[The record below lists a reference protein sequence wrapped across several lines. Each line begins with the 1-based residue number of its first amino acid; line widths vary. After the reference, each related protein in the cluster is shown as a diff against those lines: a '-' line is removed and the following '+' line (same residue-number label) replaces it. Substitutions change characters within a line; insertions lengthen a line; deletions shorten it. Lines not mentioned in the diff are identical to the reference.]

1 MYSVSKVIVAACL
14 IGAMLIAG
22 CSKNDEPD
30 AEKPTISESPT
41 PEQLSSA
48 NEDKQLQEPD
58 QLESFLAEWE
68 KLPPIPSTITEFI
81 EYPVG
86 RFKGIEEVEGNA
98 EVEAFL
104 AELPV
109 LPVDASTRDVELYF
123 TYIYSLFK
131 PDLPDPR
138 DISVEYDKSLPD
150 GADPITPELQKDAYN
165 VEIVLDASGSMAETI
180 DGQTRME
187 LAKEAIAAFL
197 SSLPE
202 GANVGL
208 RVYGHKGTG
217 SNKDRELSCAANELV
232 YEVKPYDRPELDDA
246 LDSFKPAGWTPLSK
260 AIELA
265 NSDLSEFEGDNNRNI
280 LYIVS
285 DGIETCGGDP
295 VRSAEL
301 LKQSDVNPI
310 VNIIGFDVDDEGQK
324 QLKEVAEAAGGTYTD
339 VNNQDELKAQF
350 EQSRE
355 EALKWHNWYL
365 ESRGKALETRGD
377 HFDQIIDW
385 RDEFTD
391 KMNVSY
397 GAYLDS
403 INFLSGADKINGDQR
418 DVMLDYYG
426 QLRDHEMDEYERVS
440 DELFEL
446 QDLEFEEAYKRIEEI
461 FGSKQQ

>member
-1 MYSVSKVIVAACL
+1 MAVTSI
-14 IGAMLIAG
+14 
-22 CSKNDEPD
+22 
-30 AEKPTISESPT
+30 
-41 PEQLSSA
+41 
-48 NEDKQLQEPD
+48 
-58 QLESFLAEWE
+58 
-68 KLPPIPSTITEFI
+68 LPVTITELI

-86 RFKGIEEVEGNA
+86 RFNGIEEVEGNA

-104 AELPV
+104 AELPA
-109 LPVDASTRDVELYF
+109 LPENASESDVKLYF
-123 TYIYSLFK
+123 TYLYSLFK

-150 GADPITPELQKDAYN
+150 GADPITAELQKDTYN
-165 VEIVLDASGSMAETI
+165 VEIVLDSSGSMAETI

-187 LAKEAIAAFL
+187 LAKEAIAEFL

-232 YEVKPYDRPELDDA
+232 YEVKPFDRAELDDA

-265 NSDLSEFEGDNNRNI
+265 NSDMSEFEGDNSRNI

-295 VRSAEL
+295 VKSAAQ
-301 LKQSDVNPI
+301 LKQSMVKPI
-310 VNIIGFDVDDEGQK
+310 VNIIGFDVDNDGQK
-324 QLKEVAEAAGGTYTD
+324 QLKAVAEAAGGTYTD
-339 VNNQDELKAQF
+339 VKNQDELKAQF

-355 EALKWHNWYL
+355 EALKWYNWFL
-365 ESRGKALETRGD
+365 ESRGEALETRGD
-377 HFDQIIDW
+377 HFDQIIEW
-385 RDEFTD
+385 RGEFTD
-391 KMNVSY
+391 KMNASY
-397 GAYLDS
+397 GAYMDS
-403 INFLSGADKINGDQR
+403 INYLSGSDKLNGDQR
-418 DVMLDYYG
+418 NLMLDYYG
-426 QLRDHEMDEYERVS
+426 QLRDHEMAEYERVS